1 MLEQKYCQSIKIR
14 TYFLKGNNNKKNID
28 LKEVTMTNKMI
39 RAKSKC
45 ATCMNNK
52 SRFLKQEHNKKI
64 VW

>member
-14 TYFLKGNNNKKNID
+14 KYFLKCNNNTKNID
-28 LKEVTMTNKMI
+28 LKEATMTNKMI

-52 SRFLKQEHNKKI
+52 SIFLKQEHNKNFF
-64 VW
+64 W